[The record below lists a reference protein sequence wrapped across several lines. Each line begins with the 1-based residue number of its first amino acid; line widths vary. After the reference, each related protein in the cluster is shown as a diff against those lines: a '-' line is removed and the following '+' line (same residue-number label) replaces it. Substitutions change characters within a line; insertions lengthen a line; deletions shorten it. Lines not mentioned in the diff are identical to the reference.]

1 MEILS
6 ILLILF
12 PTIVLITINFKK
24 NFRDINPLIYFIGFF
39 IVFIAFFVTVWFI
52 VNYICGEQISW
63 IIYVYSII
71 SLSPFIAVLLY
82 RCLKLQI
89 SWTRKN
95 WYWILSIAILI
106 ETYCVR
112 FMYYMYR

>member
-24 NFRDINPLIYFIGFF
+24 NFRDINPLISFIGFF
-39 IVFIAFFVTVWFI
+39 IVFIAFFATVWFI

-95 WYWILSIAILI
+95 WYWI